1 MDFSCADEKDVKRA
15 KTVEDTHEP
24 NLQKSSK
31 SLQVVFLRKHEDV
44 GVGTTLDCTIPD
56 NIDTISAGAAVQ
68 ISCLKASFR
77 GGEA

>member
-1 MDFSCADEKDVKRA
+1 MVCSCADEKDVKRA

-24 NLQKSSK
+24 NLQKSLN

-44 GVGTTLDCTIPD
+44 GVGNTLGCTIPD
-56 NIDTISAGAAVQ
+56 NIETISAGAAVQ

-77 GGEA
+77 GGKE